1 MPWNPQRIEQRIG
14 RCHRYGQKF
23 DVVVV
28 NFLNKSNAADQR
40 VYELLNE
47 KFRLFDG
54 VFGSSD
60 EILGA
65 VESGVDFE
73 KRIAEIYQKCRS
85 AEQIQFEFDQLQRE
99 LETEIAE
106 GQQDAREKLLNN
118 FDQEVVEK
126 VRIQSN
132 DYLDRFNKQLWLLTR
147 SLLKDHAHF
156 NEQGYSFTLHTNPF
170 PGETIHP
177 GPYRMGKQVE
187 EVNTYRVG
195 HPLAQRLLEQAKN
208 LPTPPCEL
216 TLDYSNS
223 GKRIAIL
230 DSLNG
235 KSGWL
240 MCSLYSVS
248 ALETED
254 YLVLSGS
261 TDNGE
266 TLDEKQIQRFFDLP
280 CISDDQVAITDEVES
295 KLVDLQT
302 IKQNNLLEELT
313 QRNANWFEIEID
325 KLDRWAEDR
334 RKSLQVELDELDE
347 TIKETRKAARLAPN
361 LPEKLAKQQTLRKL
375 ESKRDEAWRNYD
387 AASRDLDKK
396 KDELLDEISQ
406 RLEQNTKT
414 DLLFILKWNLR

>member
-1 MPWNPQRIEQRIG
+1 
-14 RCHRYGQKF
+14 
-23 DVVVV
+23 
-28 NFLNKSNAADQR
+28 
-40 VYELLNE
+40 
-47 KFRLFDG
+47 
-54 VFGSSD
+54 
-60 EILGA
+60 
-65 VESGVDFE
+65 
-73 KRIAEIYQKCRS
+73 
-85 AEQIQFEFDQLQRE
+85 
-99 LETEIAE
+99 
-106 GQQDAREKLLNN
+106 
-118 FDQEVVEK
+118 
-126 VRIQSN
+126 
-132 DYLDRFNKQLWLLTR
+132 
-147 SLLKDHAHF
+147 
-156 NEQGYSFTLHTNPF
+156 
-170 PGETIHP
+170 
-177 GPYRMGKQVE
+177 
-187 EVNTYRVG
+187 
-195 HPLAQRLLEQAKN
+195 
-208 LPTPPCEL
+208 
-216 TLDYSNS
+216 LDYSNS

>member
-40 VYELLNE
+40 MYELLNE

-85 AEQIQFEFDQLQRE
+85 VEQIQFEFDQLQRE
-99 LETEIAE
+99 LEAEITE
-106 GQQDAREKLLNN
+106 GQKDAREKLLNN

-132 DYLDRFNKQLWLLTR
+132 DYLDRFNQQLWLLTR
-147 SLLKDHAHF
+147 SLLKDYAHF
-156 NEQGYSFTLHTNPF
+156 NEHGYSFTLHTNPF

-195 HPLAQRLLEQAKN
+195 HPLAQRLLEQAKS
-208 LPTPPCEL
+208 LPTPPREL
-216 TLDYSNS
+216 TFDYSNS

-230 DSLNG
+230 DPLNG
-235 KSGWL
+235 TSGWL

-254 YLVLSGS
+254 YLVLSGF

-280 CISDDQVAITDEVES
+280 CISDDQVSIPAEVLYDGIQVFLLRDLERDEILGHFSILAGES
-295 KLVDLQT
+295 IAQDAL
-302 IKQNNLLEELT
+302 
-313 QRNANWFEIEID
+313 AEIE
-325 KLDRWAEDR
+325 LLRA
-334 RKSLQVELDELDE
+334 ELDLLKSAFRRHCLE
-347 TIKETRKAARLAPN
+347 AG
-361 LPEKLAKQQTLRKL
+361 AKT
-375 ESKRDEAWRNYD
+375 
-387 AASRDLDKK
+387 
-396 KDELLDEISQ
+396 
-406 RLEQNTKT
+406 TGT
-414 DLLFILKWNLR
+414 

>member
-1 MPWNPQRIEQRIG
+1 
-14 RCHRYGQKF
+14 
-23 DVVVV
+23 
-28 NFLNKSNAADQR
+28 
-40 VYELLNE
+40 LLNE

-85 AEQIQFEFDQLQRE
+85 VEQIQFEFDQLQRE
-99 LETEIAE
+99 LEAEITE
-106 GQQDAREKLLNN
+106 GQKDAREKLLNN

-132 DYLDRFNKQLWLLTR
+132 DYLDRFNQQLWLLTR
-147 SLLKDHAHF
+147 SLLKDYAHF
-156 NEQGYSFTLHTNPF
+156 NEHGYSFTLHTNPF

-177 GPYRMGKQVE
+177 GPYRMGKHVE

-195 HPLAQRLLEQAKN
+195 HPLAQRLLEQAKS
-208 LPTPPCEL
+208 LPTPPREL
-216 TLDYSNS
+216 TFDYSNS

-240 MCSLYSVS
+240 MCGLYSVS

-254 YLVLSGS
+254 YLVLSGF
-261 TDNGE
+261 TDNGGA
-266 TLDEKQIQRFFDLP
+266 LDEKQIQRFFDLP
-280 CISDDQVAITDEVES
+280 CISDDQVTIPAEVES
-295 KLVDLQT
+295 KLVELQT
-302 IKQNNLLEELT
+302 IKQNTLLEELT
-313 QRNANWFEIEID
+313 QRNANWFEVEID

-361 LPEKLAKQQTLRKL
+361 LPEKLAKQQALRKL
-375 ESKRDEAWRNYD
+375 ETKRDEAWRNYD
-387 AASRDLDKK
+387 AASKELEKQ
-396 KDELLDEISQ
+396 KDSLLDEVSK
-406 RLEQNTKT
+406 RLEQKSGSQE
-414 DLLFILKWNLR
+414 LFVIRWSLR